1 MKIYKVKVHG
11 KLYEVELESVSE
23 STAKIETPKAVVK
36 PEVTPVNSESTLIKA
51 PMQGTILKTTV
62 VVGSKVR
69 RGTVLAILEAMKLEN
84 EIQSPVEG
92 VVKEILVSKGQH
104 VDSNQLLL
112 IIG

>member
-1 MKIYKVKVHG
+1 MKIYKVKVNG

-23 STAKIETPKAVVK
+23 STVKIETPKPVVK
-36 PEVTPVNSESTLIKA
+36 PEVTPINSENTLIKA

-62 VVGSKVR
+62 LVGAKVH
-69 RGTVLAILEAMKLEN
+69 RGSVLAILEAMKLEN
-84 EIQSPVEG
+84 EIQSPIEG
-92 VVKEILVSKGQH
+92 TVKEILVTKGQH